1 MQKKEM
7 EKVSVLS
14 DPVPIVICDDS
25 RLARKQM
32 AAALHGWNAEITFA
46 ELGQQALDAVRAQKG
61 DILFLDLNMPIMDG
75 YQVLEQIRKEDLPT
89 LVIVVS
95 GDVQP
100 EARKRVLELGALEF
114 IKKPCSPEIIAD
126 VLNRYGLLTELEHPD
141 NQLPGEEVIELP
153 DYYQEIS
160 NIAMGQAGAMLA
172 SLLNTFVDL
181 PIPKVTLV
189 SPDAIDAL
197 LLSASSQGFNLV
209 SQGFVGPELA
219 GEALLVIKR
228 SNLDNITWLKDLQGD
243 VNRREAELEMFLS
256 NVLIGAFSS
265 SFSKQLDISLS
276 RATPIILRN
285 FTGMTE
291 QNAQWQK
298 TLMISI
304 DYQLNTQG
312 FHCELL
318 VIFTADSLPKL
329 KEMTGYFS

>member
-1 MQKKEM
+1 MSEA
-7 EKVSVLS
+7 V
-14 DPVPIVICDDS
+14 PVVICDDS
-25 RLARKQM
+25 GLARKQM
-32 AAALHGWNAEITFA
+32 ASALHGWNVEITFA
-46 ELGQQALDAVRAQKG
+46 ELGQQGLDAVRAQKG
-61 DILFLDLNMPIMDG
+61 DILFLDLNMPMMDG
-75 YQVLEQIRKEDLPT
+75 YQVLEEIRRDDLPT

-126 VLNRYGLLTELEHPD
+126 ILNRYGLLTELEHSED
-141 NQLPGEEVIELP
+141 QLHSEHAIELL

-160 NIAMGQAGAMLA
+160 NVAMGEAGALLA
-172 SLLNTFVDL
+172 RLLNTFVDL
-181 PIPKVTLV
+181 PIPKVKLV
-189 SPDAIDAL
+189 SPAEIEQL
-197 LLSASSQGFNLV
+197 LMSAAGNGFDLV

-228 SNLDNITWLKDLQGD
+228 SNLDTIAWLMNMQGNMEQLQ
-243 VNRREAELEMFLS
+243 AELEVFLS

-276 RATPIILRN
+276 RATPIILRD
-285 FTGMTE
+285 FSGMSE
-291 QNAQWQK
+291 QNSQWQK

-304 DYQLNTQG
+304 DYQLRAQG

-318 VIFTADSLPKL
+318 VIFTEDSLPKL
-329 KEMTGYFS
+329 QEIARFCS